1 MTHRRAYP
9 QSGSFRI
16 GLAWILSCIAVV
28 ASALACRNVVVE
40 PVRLD
45 AGPQSGDG
53 EGEGDGNGCEAEP
66 PAVNVRVADAA
77 GFVYCDEGTVVLTLN
92 GERQNAQVVPI
103 DGDGCRHQGGF
114 GVAGTY
120 TIDVGVAGFAPQ
132 QTTVTVPADACDD
145 PITTTLQITV
155 AP

>member
-1 MTHRRAYP
+1 MTHRRACP
-9 QSGSFRI
+9 PSGPKKI
-16 GLAWILSCIAVV
+16 GLAWLLSGSTVV

-40 PVRLD
+40 PVRID
-45 AGPQSGDG
+45 AGPESGEG
-53 EGEGDGNGCEAEP
+53 EGEGDGDGCEAEP

-92 GERQNAQVVPI
+92 GQQQNAQVVPI

-114 GVAGTY
+114 GVSGTY
-120 TIDVGVAGFAPQ
+120 IIDVGVAGFAPQ

-155 AP
+155 GP

>member
-1 MTHRRAYP
+1 MQA
-9 QSGSFRI
+9 QGSPF
-16 GLAWILSCIAVV
+16 GCDLAWLFVCTAVV
-28 ASALACRNVVVE
+28 AQTPACRNVIVE
-40 PVRLD
+40 PVRPD
-45 AGPQSGDG
+45 AGPESDGG
-53 EGEGDGNGCEAEP
+53 EGEGEGCEAEP
-66 PAVNVRVADAA
+66 AAVSVRVADGA
-77 GFVYCDEGTVVLTLN
+77 GFVYCDDGTVVLTI
-92 GERQNAQVVPI
+92 NAQRETARVVPL

-120 TIDVGVAGFAPQ
+120 TVDVAVVGFAPQ